1 MLRSIFIFGVENT
14 DGYANGV
21 CIQATNG
28 DVTHILLLL
37 PTISLPSLPRCVS
50 EEMAT
55 DQAACSFFNS
65 QD

>member
-37 PTISLPSLPRCVS
+37 PTILFAFLAQMCK
-50 EEMAT
+50 
-55 DQAACSFFNS
+55 
-65 QD
+65 